1 MKPPWKAAFVDRPAP
16 GWTRPSQAFKD
27 GIFMWVQGVF
37 AGNIMIIMGYSNLET
52 WEVREMIL
60 RMMSQVFGDTLW
72 SRLFML
78 HLLAT
83 FLVSNWCSSFWP
95 PWVLPGSPRSTESI
109 DILFDITGHTFRSEV
124 RIISKTDSKLIFIIL
139 SLQHP
144 PPKKKKQTWYST
156 YLVFNIFNHCLLV
169 QSLCK
174 NGKMAESCWIIRQS
188 HHQQPISL
196 TQRLDPHGSAT
207 SACLWMKS
215 SPSLSHPNKYGGL
228 RSQSFWPISKWKKSI
243 NSHEK
248 PPLFSISYCTCGLHP
263 QAIMAHCWIT

>member
-1 MKPPWKAAFVDRPAP
+1 MDAHPNPESRKNLMKSPRKKVVRETAPDTQHILLLPLFFFLILDYPQWSPWNIMKPPWKAAFVDRPAP

-144 PPKKKKQTWYST
+144 PPKKNMI
-156 YLVFNIFNHCLLV
+156 FNIF
-169 QSLCK
+169 SLQH
-174 NGKMAESCWIIRQS
+174 IQ
-188 HHQQPISL
+188 
-196 TQRLDPHGSAT
+196 
-207 SACLWMKS
+207 
-215 SPSLSHPNKYGGL
+215 
-228 RSQSFWPISKWKKSI
+228 
-243 NSHEK
+243 
-248 PPLFSISYCTCGLHP
+248 PLFIGSIP
-263 QAIMAHCWIT
+263 M